1 MPAKSIQ
8 LTDDELAALDDL
20 SDVTG
25 EPAEVVLK
33 RAALRGVKE
42 LRLEQGL
49 LAYLQGADS
58 ADAAVVAGLPRVAFL
73 DRLVERGI
81 PLLAGPSTLASELDF
96 LARRFG
102 SSRLAAAAASLAETD
117 R

>member
-1 MPAKSIQ
+1 MPAKSIE
-8 LTDDELAALDDL
+8 LTEDELASLDDL
-20 SDVTG
+20 IAVTG
-25 EPAEVVLK
+25 ESTEVVLK

-58 ADAAVVAGLPRVAFL
+58 ADAAAVAGLPRVVFL
-73 DRLVERGI
+73 DRLIERGI

-102 SSRLAAAAASLAETD
+102 SSRLSMAAASLVELD

>member
-1 MPAKSIQ
+1 MPAKSIH

-20 SDVTG
+20 SAVTG
-25 EPAEVVLK
+25 EPAAAVLK

-49 LAYLQGADS
+49 LVYLQGADS
-58 ADAAVVAGLPRVAFL
+58 ADAAAIAGLPRAAFL
-73 DRLVERGI
+73 DRLAERGI
-81 PLLAGPSTLASELDF
+81 PLLAGPSTLASELDY

-102 SSRLAAAAASLAETD
+102 SSRLAAAAATLTESD